1 MSTISDSPPFKNIR
15 LTQTVKK
22 GGCAAK
28 LPAGTLRQVLKNLN
42 LNQSNN
48 LLVGTETMDDAC
60 AWRLGDGR
68 LMIQTLDF
76 FTPIVDDA
84 YLFGA
89 IAAAN
94 SISDIYAMGANP
106 KTALTILAFPT
117 QALPEE
123 LLAELMRGA
132 VDVIHESGAVLA
144 GGHTIDD
151 ETLKLGFS
159 VTGFV
164 DENKLWK
171 NSGAKPGDVLILT
184 KALGTGTIATA
195 IKENECA
202 VEWVNGA
209 IQSMRTLNRVPELVQ
224 DFSIHAA
231 TDITGFG
238 LAGHALQMA
247 RASGVCFEIYTS
259 KLPVLLGA
267 RECLQNEMTNRAHKT
282 NMDYVQNEVEFHPS
296 VDTIDRLLTV
306 DAQTSGGLLLSV
318 AKIDAAKILSAIRGQ
333 FPCSSIIG
341 EVAAMNNSDSFQQMT
356 RVIKFKKE
364 QN

>member
-1 MSTISDSPPFKNIR
+1 MPKIPESRTSVEKIK

-28 LPAGTLRQVLKNLN
+28 LPAGTLRSVLQNLN
-42 LNQSNN
+42 LNRSNE
-48 LLVGTETMDDAC
+48 LLVGTETMDDAA

-84 YLFGA
+84 YQFGA

-94 SISDIYAMGANP
+94 SISDIYAMGATP

-117 QALPEE
+117 ATLPEE
-123 LLAELMRGA
+123 ILSELMRGA
-132 VDVIHESGAVLA
+132 VDVIHEAGAVLA

-151 ETLKLGFS
+151 DTLKLGFS

-164 DENKLWK
+164 DEKKLWK
-171 NSGAKPGDVLILT
+171 NDGARAGDVLILT
-184 KALGTGTIATA
+184 KGLGTGTISTA
-195 IKENECA
+195 IKEGACEAAWEHA
-202 VEWVNGA
+202 V

-224 DFSIHAA
+224 EFTIHAA

-247 RASGVCFEIYTS
+247 RASGVSLEINVCT
-259 KLPVLLGA
+259 LPVLQGA

-282 NMDYVQNEVEFHPS
+282 NLDYVKDEVS
-296 VDTIDRLLTV
+296 YGDNVSDIDRLLTV

-318 AKIDAAKILSAIRGQ
+318 PANSAAGVLANIQRKFPASA
-333 FPCSSIIG
+333 FIG
-341 EVAAMNNSDSFQQMT
+341 RVAGGKVNVTFW
-356 RVIKFKKE
+356 
-364 QN
+364 